1 MKITSSSIGTLQQLQ
16 ASKHLYNYQWAWNA
30 AVANVGTNNEV
41 QVGANCSLS
50 KESGGV
56 KVTRTG
62 NSPYADFHDQPT
74 NGALGISGPLN
85 KVDTAKAKWM
95 HLIMDVEGYKRNT
108 GAGFWG
114 WGDSVT
120 ANPASPTG
128 YEYQNFDLYYYW
140 NTDDYIGTH
149 CKKIIRKDNIAIFA
163 FDMSDKE
170 SSLSSGAGG
179 VTWENQDGIGEA
191 PVIIEPYFNN
201 IGSAGSYWIWY
212 GAVLSDRILND
223 IPLPVAT
230 HVG

>member
-108 GAGFWG
+108 GACLLY
-114 WGDSVT
+114 T
-120 ANPASPTG
+120 SPSPRDAT
-128 YEYQNFDLYYYW
+128 LS
-140 NTDDYIGTH
+140 
-149 CKKIIRKDNIAIFA
+149 R
-163 FDMSDKE
+163 MP
-170 SSLSSGAGG
+170 SSA
-179 VTWENQDGIGEA
+179 
-191 PVIIEPYFNN
+191 
-201 IGSAGSYWIWY
+201 
-212 GAVLSDRILND
+212 
-223 IPLPVAT
+223 
-230 HVG
+230 